1 MFLESLRARR
11 IVCEFHMLQ
20 GMLDWMG
27 RVGGRQT
34 DSSGDKF
41 DTVKVFYLTAGAR
54 GRRGTDR
61 ADGNVDVAAK
71 RTLGDK

>member
-1 MFLESLRARR
+1 
-11 IVCEFHMLQ
+11 
-20 GMLDWMG
+20 MG

-41 DTVKVFYLTAGAR
+41 DTVKVCYLTAGAR